1 MKIKNRDQENLVVS
15 EFFEEAASWEQR
27 YKALKK
33 TMKNLR
39 KFTEAKINGPS
50 AEA

>member
-1 MKIKNRDQENLVVS
+1 MTKKNKDQEQLVVS
-15 EFFEEAASWEQR
+15 EFFEEAINWEQR

-33 TMKNLR
+33 TIKSIK
-39 KFTEAKINGPS
+39 KFTETRIRGPG

>member
-1 MKIKNRDQENLVVS
+1 MKNKNKEELMVVS
-15 EFFEEAASWEQR
+15 EFFVEANNFEKR

-33 TMKNLR
+33 TIKNIR
-39 KFTEAKINGPS
+39 KFNEAQFKGPV

>member
-1 MKIKNRDQENLVVS
+1 MKNKNKEELMVVS
-15 EFFEEAASWEQR
+15 EFFIEADNVEKH

-33 TMKNLR
+33 TIKNIR
-39 KFTEAKINGPS
+39 KFNEAQFKGPV

>member
-1 MKIKNRDQENLVVS
+1 MTKKNKNQKNLVVS
-15 EFFEEAASWEQR
+15 EFFEEAENWEQR

-39 KFTEAKINGPS
+39 KFTEAKINGPG